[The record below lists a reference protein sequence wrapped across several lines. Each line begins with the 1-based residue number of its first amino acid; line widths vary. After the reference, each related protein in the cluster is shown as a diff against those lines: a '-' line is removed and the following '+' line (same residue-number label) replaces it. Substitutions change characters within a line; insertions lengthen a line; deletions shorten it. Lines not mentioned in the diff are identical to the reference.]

1 MLLSLFLL
9 LLAQDVAQPVNNIAP
24 DLPAAIQLAQEGRSA
39 EALAALQKIAAA
51 NPNDH
56 LARLWIANVH
66 ERMGHPELAAAV
78 YHSIVLEDARDVD
91 AWIGLGTAL
100 LQEDQVADGLDALR
114 RAEQLAPQNPNV
126 LAALGGGYHLAGQSV
141 QSVGYYEKLATMS
154 PTEANMFALENA
166 RREYRHR
173 IESQTYDEQFNGTT
187 PSTRGEDLA
196 VNYRLSEIF
205 RVIGRAQF
213 QRKFARNENREG
225 GGIEWRWTPW
235 GI

>member
-9 LLAQDVAQPVNNIAP
+9 LLAQGAAQPAPNNIAA

-78 YHSIVLEDARDVD
+78 YHSIVLEDPRDVD

-100 LQEDQVADGLDALR
+100 LQEDQVA
-114 RAEQLAPQNPNV
+114 
-126 LAALGGGYHLAGQSV
+126 
-141 QSVGYYEKLATMS
+141 
-154 PTEANMFALENA
+154 
-166 RREYRHR
+166 
-173 IESQTYDEQFNGTT
+173 
-187 PSTRGEDLA
+187 
-196 VNYRLSEIF
+196 
-205 RVIGRAQF
+205 
-213 QRKFARNENREG
+213 
-225 GGIEWRWTPW
+225 
-235 GI
+235 